1 MEEEIDHQNEQFQ
14 QQVDDDQNDDIIIVN
29 EID

>member
-29 EID
+29 END

>member
-14 QQVDDDQNDDIIIVN
+14 QQVDEDQNDDIIIVN
-29 EID
+29 END